1 MERVQCLAAEV
12 VSRVLSG
19 RSLDAELAAT
29 WHSESALTAQ
39 ERGAVQDLSY
49 GVLRH
54 LGFLEA
60 ILGQLLHRPPTD
72 ALVRHLLQVAL
83 YQLLHS
89 KAQPYTIVDHAVPAC
104 AQLGFPLA
112 QGLVNAVLR
121 NFLRRRAELETVAMG
136 TDTGRYSY
144 APWWITKLAT
154 QYPGN
159 YREILEAG
167 NARPPLTLRV
177 NRRRITRDAYLE
189 MLADAEIAA
198 HPVGRHGLI
207 IDKPRPIA
215 QLPGF
220 ADGLASV
227 QDAGAQLAAE
237 LLDVADGMRVLDACA
252 APGGKTAHLL
262 ELADLDLT
270 AVDIDAERLQR
281 VADNLTRLSLHA
293 RLLQAD
299 AGQAEQWRDAG
310 TFDRILADVPCTA
323 SGVVRRHPDIKWL
336 RQQSDIKTLV
346 VRQARILDSLWQL
359 LGSGGKLLYATCSVF
374 SEENNRQ
381 AEQFIARHPDARQL
395 SLPLLADG
403 LKHIDGQLLP
413 DAAHDGFFYALL
425 EKV

>member
-1 MERVQCLAAEV
+1 MERVQCLATGT

-29 WHSESALTAQ
+29 WRDEPTLIPQ

-72 ALVRHLLQVAL
+72 VLVRHLLQVAI
-83 YQLLHS
+83 YQLLYS
-89 KAQPYTIVDHAVPAC
+89 KARPYTIVDHAVPAC
-104 AQLGFPLA
+104 AQLGFPQA

-121 NFLRRRAELETVAMG
+121 NFLRRRAELETVAVT
-136 TDTGRYSY
+136 TDAGRYSY
-144 APWWITKLAT
+144 PPWWITKLAT
-154 QYPGN
+154 QFPQD

-167 NARPPLTLRV
+167 NVRPPLTLRV
-177 NRRRITRDAYLE
+177 NRRRMLRDDYLE
-189 MLADAEIAA
+189 VLATAGIVGT
-198 HPVGRHGLI
+198 PVGRQGVI
-207 IDKPRPIA
+207 IDKPRPVA
-215 QLPGF
+215 QIPGF
-220 ADGLASV
+220 SGGMVSV
-227 QDAGAQLAAE
+227 QDAGAQFAAE

-262 ELADLDLT
+262 ELADLELT
-270 AVDIDAERLQR
+270 AADIDAERLLR
-281 VADNLTRLSLHA
+281 VADNLTRLSLQA

-299 AGQAEQWRDAG
+299 AGLPEQWRDAG

-336 RQQSDIKTLV
+336 RQRSDIAALV
-346 VRQARILDSLWQL
+346 VRQSHILDTLWQL

-374 SEENNRQ
+374 DEENDRQ
-381 AEQFIARHPDARQL
+381 VEQFIARHPDARRL
-395 SLPLLADG
+395 SLPLPDSG
-403 LKHIDGQLLP
+403 IKHIEGQLFP